1 MTERMSDRSRARRH
15 PFGRRRS
22 LAVALVALALLVS
35 VPAASGAQARRAAQN
50 AAPDTAPGANG
61 APGVSQGELQRL
73 FDAYVL
79 MQAQETL
86 QLTDAQYP
94 RFLARL
100 RALQEVRRRTLAERT
115 RIVQELR
122 RMVQGRGEGAD
133 AGRLS
138 ERLKAL
144 REAEARAGVVIREA
158 ADSLDEVLDPLQQAR
173 WRILEEQMERRKL
186 DLLMRARQNNRAARG
201 LR

>member
-1 MTERMSDRSRARRH
+1 MTEPTRRSGATRPPPVRWRRIVAACCTVVLIAVL
-15 PFGRRRS
+15 PTVTQAQGRR
-22 LAVALVALALLVS
+22 AL
-35 VPAASGAQARRAAQN
+35 PN
-50 AAPDTAPGANG
+50 PAPDA

-86 QLTDAQYP
+86 QLSDAQYP
-94 RFLARL
+94 RFLTRL
-100 RALQEVRRRTLAERT
+100 RALQEVRRRSLVERT
-115 RIVQELR
+115 RLIQELR
-122 RMVQGRGEGAD
+122 RMVQGRIEGAD
-133 AGRLS
+133 SGRLP

-144 REAEARAGVVIREA
+144 REAEARAAVEIRQA

-173 WRILEEQMERRKL
+173 WRVLEDQLERRKL

-201 LR
+201 AR